1 MHSFL
6 HYCFH
11 PCDGLERFVYEFCSH
26 SIPAQWNIL
35 IPSVVQCGMWRR
47 AVPTASN
54 LCLLLRGCCG
64 NSRLQHLWGAT
75 LCDLSLKSFGSA
87 LYRSRGIVVPCL
99 PSREQYSSEKM
110 PVCVRDDLYVVLR
123 SKCVISHR
131 SQKLAHVPAQQWTC
145 LIWMNAAVCLLLTLC
160 FWICVPKITKATEL
174 FVRLIRCKFVVQ
186 SSVLDHVVN
195 NDNNVKC
202 AHAVMCTCNVCLYA
216 CVCKCTCDNDNSACK
231 KRLSCKALQ
240 KWSKKYDECCICAA
254 LYHRSV

>member
-1 MHSFL
+1 MPIATLHVCFLWALWIYWAAHGFIAWHSIHDVTHQWPMTQCVNVEKNKERNNAYALCWELLWDTFGLKGNVKFYENMHSFL

-11 PCDGLERFVYEFCSH
+11 PCDGLERFIYEFCSH

-110 PVCVRDDLYVVLR
+110 PVCVRDDLYVVAV
-123 SKCVISHR
+123 KMCHQ
-131 SQKLAHVPAQQWTC
+131 SQVSEIGTC
-145 LIWMNAAVCLLLTLC
+145 TNTAMDMSYMNECCSLFAINSLLLNLC
-160 FWICVPKITKATEL
+160 
-174 FVRLIRCKFVVQ
+174 
-186 SSVLDHVVN
+186 S
-195 NDNNVKC
+195 
-202 AHAVMCTCNVCLYA
+202 
-216 CVCKCTCDNDNSACK
+216 
-231 KRLSCKALQ
+231 
-240 KWSKKYDECCICAA
+240 
-254 LYHRSV
+254 